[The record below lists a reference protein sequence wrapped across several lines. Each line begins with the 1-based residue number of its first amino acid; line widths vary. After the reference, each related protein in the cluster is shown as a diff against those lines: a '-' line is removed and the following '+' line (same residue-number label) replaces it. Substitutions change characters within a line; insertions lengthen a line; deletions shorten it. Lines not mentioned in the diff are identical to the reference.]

1 MNESV
6 TGIISEG
13 IKTSKKSM
21 LPEIFLENVSEL
33 LRKIRKITTT
43 KKEVKSLKKNF
54 PKKFLEL
61 WPP

>member
-33 LRKIRKITTT
+33 LRKITTT

-61 WPP
+61 WAP